1 MPKQEIRPRQ
11 DDAKLISGKGDQP
24 VNAWSA
30 SVLSPK
36 PTEPEAPLVPL
47 LVNQAVAAKM
57 LMVSKRHIYDLEEMG
72 MIESMRLGRCKR
84 YSVAMLKAFVEKGG
98 K

>member
-1 MPKQEIRPRQ
+1 M
-11 DDAKLISGKGDQP
+11 
-24 VNAWSA
+24 NAWSA

-57 LMVSKRHIYDLEEMG
+57 LMVSKRHVYDLEKEG
-72 MIESMRLGRCKR
+72 SIKSMRLGRCKR
-84 YSVAMLKAFVEKGG
+84 YSVEMLKAFVEEGSK
-98 K
+98 